1 MKKSLIV
8 ALDIGTSGCRAA
20 AVREDGT
27 LAAQHYL
34 PLLPKRPAPGLSQYD
49 AADLLAAATQSLQA
63 VLDKTGPQNAA
74 ALAITSQRSTVV
86 LWDKQ
91 TGEAVAPVLTWED
104 GRAQMQA
111 QQAAISQEEV
121 HALTGLYKTPFFSAP
136 KIAWTLENF
145 PVCKEL
151 LKQGRLLM
159 APVASYIIWHLTTG
173 QTFATDLTLAQ
184 RTLLVDIHTRK
195 WSEKLC
201 QAFGIPMEILPSLR
215 PSAADYGTYVY
226 DGISIPI
233 TACVGDQQSAAVYFN
248 LQENKSLI
256 NYGTGAFWLYNAAK
270 KEVLLPGMLTSLSA
284 DGAGQTSSYLV
295 EGPVN
300 SAASALLWLKAQGIL
315 FDDTEVDN
323 LCASAQNP
331 IWFLPAFGGLGAP
344 YWNFKTPTAVD
355 GLSPHTQKPDWVA
368 GVVRGIA
375 FLLTDIGAYLRAN
388 GCEVKGPVQVSG
400 GLSHLSYL
408 TSFQA
413 GLLQLP
419 LEVSHQSDA
428 TVLGAAILGAKPL
441 GLACVSSPAYTQVMP
456 DLSAAKAEEL
466 YSAWRK
472 FMAKHLQK

>member
-1 MKKSLIV
+1 MKKELII

-20 AVREDGT
+20 AVRADGT

-34 PLLPKRPAPGLSQYD
+34 PLLPKRPATGLSQYE
-49 AADLLAAATQSLQA
+49 AADLVAAAKQSLQA

-74 ALAITSQRSTVV
+74 ALAVTSQRSTVV

-104 GRAQMQA
+104 GRAYA
-111 QQAAISQEEV
+111 QTQNAAISQEEV

-145 PVCKEL
+145 PVCNEL
-151 LKQGRLLM
+151 LKQRRLLM
-159 APVASYIIWHLTTG
+159 APVASYIIWHLTAG
-173 QTFATDLTLAQ
+173 NTFATDLTLAQ
-184 RTLLVDIHTRK
+184 RTLLVDIHTRT

-201 QAFGIPMEILPSLR
+201 HAFGVPTEILPQLR
-215 PSAADYGTYVY
+215 PSCADYGTYEA
-226 DGISIPI
+226 DGFSIPI
-233 TACVGDQQSAAVYFN
+233 TACAGDQQSAAVYFN
-248 LQENKSLI
+248 LQKNKSLI
-256 NYGTGAFWLYNAAK
+256 NYGTGAFWLYNAGEK
-270 KEVLLPGMLTSLSA
+270 DILLPGMLTSLSA
-284 DGAGQTSSYLV
+284 GGAGQTASYLV

-323 LCASAQNP
+323 LCASAKNP
-331 IWFLPAFGGLGAP
+331 VWFLPAFGGLGAP

-375 FLLTDIGAYLRAN
+375 FLLADIGAYLRAN
-388 GCEVKGPVQVSG
+388 GCDVQGPVQISG

-428 TVLGAAILGAKPL
+428 TVLGAAMLGAKLPDL
-441 GLACVSSPAYTQVMP
+441 SCVCSPAYTQVTP
-456 DLSAAKAEEL
+456 DLSAAEAEKL
-466 YSAWRK
+466 YGAWRQ
-472 FMAKHLQK
+472 FVAKHLQK

>member
-1 MKKSLIV
+1 MKKELII

-20 AVREDGT
+20 AVRADGT

-49 AADLLAAATQSLQA
+49 AAELVAAATQSLNA
-63 VLDKTGPQNAA
+63 VLDKTGPQQAA

-86 LWDKQ
+86 LWDKE

-104 GRAQMQA
+104 GRAQQQA
-111 QQAAISQEEV
+111 QQADITQEEV

-136 KIAWTLENF
+136 KIAWTLENY

-151 LKQGRLLM
+151 LKERRLLA
-159 APVASYIIWHLTTG
+159 APVASYIIWKLTG
-173 QTFATDLTLAQ
+173 GHTFATDLTLAQ

-201 QAFGIPMEILPSLR
+201 NAFGVPMEILPQLR
-215 PSAADYGTYVY
+215 PSAADYGAYLYKGSAV
-226 DGISIPI
+226 PI
-233 TACVGDQQSAAVYFN
+233 TTCVGDQQSAAVYFG
-248 LQENKSLI
+248 LQKNKSLI
-256 NYGTGAFWLYNAAK
+256 NYGTGAFWLYNAGEKA
-270 KEVLLPGMLTSLSA
+270 VLLPGMLTSLCA
-284 DGAGQTSSYLV
+284 DDACSYLL

-300 SAASALLWLKAQGIL
+300 SAASALLWLKAQGVL
-315 FDDTEVDN
+315 FDDTEVDA
-323 LCASAQNP
+323 LCATAKNP

-344 YWNFKTPTAVD
+344 YWNFKTPTAIG

-375 FLLTDIGAYLRAN
+375 FLLADIGAYLRAN
-388 GCEVKGPVQVSG
+388 GCKVEGPVQVSG

-428 TVLGAAILGAKPL
+428 TVLGAAMLGAKPL
-441 GLACVSSPAYTQVMP
+441 GLSCACSPAYTQVTP
-456 DLSAAKAEEL
+456 NLSAGEAEKL
-466 YSAWRK
+466 YSAWREFVTK
-472 FMAKHLQK
+472 NLQK